1 MPTMKLLLLGDD
13 GANARDEGRLPR
25 ARDSRTNSREGHDA
39 MVIMLWA
46 RGVRYL
52 HTWKY
57 QSIYT
62 VMNALGW
69 WGAKGGSPP
78 KGWMERRGSF
88 FLFFMIS
95 LYKVNLSS

>member
-25 ARDSRTNSREGHDA
+25 ARDSRTNREGHDA

-46 RGVRYL
+46 RGVRCL

-62 VMNALGW
+62 VMRHALLGW
-69 WGAKGGSPP
+69 AGAKGGSPP
-78 KGWMERRGSF
+78 NEGRGEERRGS
-88 FLFFMIS
+88 LFFMI
-95 LYKVNLSS
+95 YH